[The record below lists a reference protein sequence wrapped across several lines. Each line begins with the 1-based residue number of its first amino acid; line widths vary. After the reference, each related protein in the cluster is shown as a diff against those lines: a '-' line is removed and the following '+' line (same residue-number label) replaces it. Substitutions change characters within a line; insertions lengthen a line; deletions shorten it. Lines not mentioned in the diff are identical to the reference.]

1 MSEQFNN
8 RQLLAGFPR
17 RDFLKVGA
25 CGFAGLS
32 LASYLRYAAAHP
44 GHKHAKAQSAI
55 VVFLGGGPTQ
65 LDTFDMKP
73 DAPAEYRGEFKPID
87 TNVPGLRV
95 CEHLPLLARQADKFA
110 VLRASHT
117 QAAHELATNYLS
129 TGNRPVP
136 SVVYPGYGAV
146 VSKELT
152 GDAELPHFVAIPQT
166 AQSSGYLGVRYA
178 PLATQ
183 ATPKAGVPFDVRGIA
198 LADGLTVEQFEK
210 NEALRRSLDTGLDGA
225 AEYSKAVDGLDRFAQ
240 QAHDIIASP
249 KARKAFDVSRE
260 PTEVADRFGTSK
272 FPMSCLL
279 AARLIE
285 AGVRFTTV
293 SFGGWDTHNGNF
305 SQCKEKL
312 LPELDRGLAGL
323 FATLAERGL
332 LDTTTVLV
340 TGEFGRTPKINERAG
355 RDHWPRSMFMLL
367 AGGGIRGG
375 AIHGTTDDKSQAPID
390 DPITPDD
397 VAATFYHTLGID
409 SRKEYHTATG
419 RPIMIVREGNVREE
433 FFGGGNIAPRTVET

>member
-1 MSEQFNN
+1 MSKNHKSS
-8 RQLLAGFPR
+8 LHR

-25 CGFAGLS
+25 CGFAGLD
-32 LASYLRYAAAHP
+32 LAAYLRYTAAHP
-44 GHKHAKAQSAI
+44 GHKHKQAESAI

-73 DAPAEYRGEFKPID
+73 DAPAEYRGDFKPIA
-87 TNVPGLRV
+87 TNVPGIRV
-95 CEHLPLLARQADKFA
+95 CEHLPRTARTADKFA
-110 VLRASHT
+110 VLRVSHT

-136 SVVYPGYGAV
+136 SVIYPGYGAV
-146 VSKELT
+146 VGKELT

-166 AQSSGYLGVRYA
+166 SQSAGYLGVRYA

-183 ATPKAGVPFDVRGIA
+183 STPKAGVPFDVRGIA

-210 NEALRRSLDTGLDGA
+210 NEALRRALDTGLADA
-225 AEYSKAVDGLDRFAQ
+225 AEYSNVVDGLDRFAH

-260 PTEVADRFGTSK
+260 PQEVAERFGTGK
-272 FPMSCLL
+272 FGMSCLL

-293 SFGGWDTHNGNF
+293 SYTGWDTHSGNF

-312 LPELDRGLAGL
+312 LPELDAGLAGL
-323 FATLAERGL
+323 FTTLAERGL
-332 LDTTTVLV
+332 LETTTVLV

-367 AGGGIRGG
+367 AGGGIQGG
-375 AIHGTTDDKSQAPID
+375 VVHGETDDKSQAPLD

-419 RPIMIVREGNVREE
+419 RPIMIVREGKVREE
-433 FFGGGNIAPRTVET
+433 MFGTTSRKKPAVVEPG